1 MNKTFKLEIK
11 GFGEQGSFTGMA
23 SVYGNKDLG
32 GDVVEPGAFAKTLS
46 EKGGQ
51 VPILWQHDPSEPIGM
66 GALTDSADGLQI
78 SGDLAIDSSP
88 VAQKAYGLLKRGILK
103 GLSIG
108 YDTVRSDVKNGFRY
122 LKELKLWEV
131 SIVTFPMNEMA
142 TVFGIKAFNGQGCTT
157 CGCCGECDCNCT
169 DTVCNCSQG
178 CGCGCGMDA
187 GMGMM
192 SRHRTGEFAAF
203 IEQEKLKFKA
213 LFEQYAAEL
222 KAPTVEAAAMHD
234 KNAPEILHPSLDRI
248 LQLLRS

>member
-11 GFGEQGSFTGMA
+11 AFGEQGSFTGMA

-46 EKGGQ
+46 DKGGQ
-51 VPILWQHDPSEPIGM
+51 VPILWQHDQTEPIGM
-66 GALTDSADGLQI
+66 GTLTDTADGLQI

-108 YDTVRSDVKNGFRY
+108 YDAVRKEMKNGTRH
-122 LKELKLWEV
+122 LQELKLWEV

-142 TVFGIKAFNGQGCTT
+142 SVTGIKAAEEAQLSLA
-157 CGCCGECDCNCT
+157 E
-169 DTVCNCSQG
+169 
-178 CGCGCGMDA
+178 
-187 GMGMM
+187 
-192 SRHRTGEFAAF
+192 F
-203 IEQEKLKFKA
+203 IEDEKLKFKA

-222 KAPTVEAAAMHD
+222 KAPAAQIAASLHED
-234 KNAPEILHPSLDRI
+234 APEILHPSLDRI
-248 LQLLRS
+248 SQLLRS

>member
-11 GFGEQGSFTGMA
+11 QFGEQGSFTGMA

-66 GALTDSADGLQI
+66 GTITDSADGLQI

-108 YDTVRSDVKNGFRY
+108 YDAIRKETKNGVRY
-122 LKELKLWEV
+122 LQELKLWEV

-142 TVFGIKAFNGQGCTT
+142 GITGIKAAEEAQLTL
-157 CGCCGECDCNCT
+157 
-169 DTVCNCSQG
+169 
-178 CGCGCGMDA
+178 A
-187 GMGMM
+187 
-192 SRHRTGEFAAF
+192 EFIA
-203 IEQEKLKFKA
+203 EEKLKFKA
-213 LFEQYAAEL
+213 PFEEHAAAL
-222 KAPTVEAAAMHD
+222 KALADRIAAVEGKD
-234 KNAPEILHPSLDRI
+234 APEILHPSLDRI
-248 LQLLRS
+248 SQLLRS